1 MAVVKLQSEFERQ
14 KGVFYQFD
22 PSEQP
27 LGEGGMGKVFR
38 GKCVDE
44 QRGYSRDVAIKF
56 MYNDLPDHVIERA
69 RREASIQ
76 LRNDNLVEM
85 LGFVEI
91 EEEGVLGEIKKRYH
105 VVSELL
111 EGVCLDDLLEGK
123 TVDQYGRSVPFAEKL
138 YHEYK
143 TNPYKFG
150 IFVVRNVLSGLMAL
164 HDAGYIHRDIDPTNI
179 MVTRD
184 GHIKLIDFGIAKQ
197 INALGTHDKA
207 VTTAGVFMGKPW
219 YAAPELVLGDVK
231 FQNKT
236 TDVYAVGIMLYQL
249 CLGKR
254 PFDGSQHEVLEMQ
267 LKKPM
272 PLKEVAHRDI
282 KAIIDK
288 ATRKKQPQRYQSAA
302 EFRVDLEKVKPIS
315 VAENGRSGSTVNKGY
330 IFGGIGAV
338 AIVIAAILVL
348 NRPNT
353 EPIPIVPEEKEVKV
367 VVHRPTYK
375 EVYTLLTDV
384 STAHEA
390 MKEMQSLADNGDSD
404 AAYLLSRLYF
414 SSKRADD
421 YESQDVKT
429 IKANLNLAS
438 DNVKAHQYLK
448 MAVRNDD
455 KNYKALYELG
465 CDYLGGAGRTDAVS
479 RNIGLADSCFQMAL
493 RYAQNDHLYKEMI
506 NAQIKK
512 YNK

>member
-22 PSEQP
+22 PSERP

-56 MYNDLPDHVIERA
+56 MYSDLPDHVIERA

-91 EEEGVLGEIKKRYH
+91 EEEGVLGEKKMRYH

-123 TVDQYGRSVPFAEKL
+123 TIDQYGRSVPFAEKL
-138 YHEYK
+138 YHEYQ
-143 TNPYKFG
+143 TNPYKFA

-207 VTTAGVFMGKPW
+207 LTTAGVFMGKPC
-219 YAAPELVLGDVK
+219 YAAPELVLGDVR

-236 TDVYAVGIMLYQL
+236 TDVYAVGVMLYQL
-249 CLGKR
+249 CLGKL
-254 PFDGSQHEVLEMQ
+254 PFDGSHHEVLEMQ
-267 LKKPM
+267 LKRPM
-272 PLKEVAHRDI
+272 PLKDIAHRDI
-282 KAIIDK
+282 RAIVDK
-288 ATRKKQPQRYQSAA
+288 ATRKKQSQRYQSAA

-315 VAENGRSGSTVNKGY
+315 IADKGRSGGTVNKGY
-330 IFGGIGAV
+330 IFGGVGAV
-338 AIVIAAILVL
+338 AVVIAAVL
-348 NRPNT
+348 LLNK
-353 EPIPIVPEEKEVKV
+353 PETKPAPVDTSKKV
-367 VVHRPTYK
+367 VVVAEHQPTYK
-375 EVYTLLTDV
+375 EVYALLNNA
-384 STAHEA
+384 STADDALNE
-390 MKEMQSLADNGDSD
+390 MKRLADNGDSD
-404 AAYLLSRLYF
+404 AAYMLSRLYF

-421 YESQDVKT
+421 YESQEVKT
-429 IKANLNLAS
+429 IKANLNLAC
-438 DNVKAHQYLK
+438 DNEKAHQYLK
-448 MAVRNDD
+448 MAVQNDD

-465 CDYLGGAGRTDAVS
+465 CDYLGGASRTEAVS
-479 RNIGLADSCFQMAL
+479 RNMNLADSCLQAAL
-493 RYAQNDHLYKEMI
+493 QYAQDDPLYKEMI
-506 NAQIKK
+506 SAQIKK
-512 YNK
+512 YRK